1 MQIKQL
7 KNRGQMSFNWFQLIP
22 DVGHEYAHVATLTA
36 TAVASVGIGTIARAQ
51 LKTGDAAALPA
62 DKLSVR
68 GIFELVTE
76 FIGNLAHQVIG
87 HGYKPYVPFF
97 SAMFFFV
104 LFNNLVGILPGMTPA
119 TENINTT
126 FAFGIFSFLTYN
138 AIGLKKGGRHYL
150 AHFLGPIWWL
160 APLMLVIELISHMIR
175 PLTLGMRMAN
185 VLTGDHTALMV
196 FLDLVP
202 FLVPIPLY
210 ALSLIVSFIQAFV
223 FTLLSMVYVS
233 LASASDH

>member
-1 MQIKQL
+1 
-7 KNRGQMSFNWFQLIP
+7 MSFNWFQLLP
-22 DVGHEYAHVATLTA
+22 SVGHEYSHVATLAATA
-36 TAVASVGIGTIARAQ
+36 TASAGLGLYARAQ
-51 LKTGDAAALPA
+51 LKTGDAAALPSN
-62 DKLSVR
+62 KVSIR
-68 GIFELVTE
+68 GIFELNTE
-76 FIGNLAHQVIG
+76 FISNLAHQVIG

-104 LFNNLVGILPGMTPA
+104 LLNNLVGIIPGMTPA

-126 FAFGIFSFLTYN
+126 FAFGIFSFITYN
-138 AIGLKKGGRHYL
+138 AIGLKKGGSHYL

-196 FLDLVP
+196 IMDLVP
-202 FLVPIPLY
+202 PLVPIPLY
-210 ALSLIVSFIQAFV
+210 ALSLIVCFIQAFV
-223 FTLLSMVYVS
+223 FTLLSMVYVA
-233 LASASDH
+233 LATASDH

>member
-1 MQIKQL
+1 
-7 KNRGQMSFNWFQLIP
+7 MSFNWFQLVP
-22 DVGHEYAHVATLTA
+22 GVVGPEGDYTHVATLTA
-36 TAVASVGIGTIARAQ
+36 TVAASVVLGSIARNQ
-51 LKTGDAAALPA
+51 LKTGEDAAKPT
-62 DKLSVR
+62 DRFSIR
-68 GIFELVTE
+68 GIFEIITDFVSK
-76 FIGNLAHQVIG
+76 LAHQVIG
-87 HGYKPYVPFF
+87 HHYQPYVPFF
-97 SAMFFFV
+97 SAMFFFI

-126 FAFGIFSFLTYN
+126 FAFGIFSFMTYN
-138 AIGLKKGGRHYL
+138 FIGLKKGGTHYL

-160 APLMLVIELISHMIR
+160 APLMLIIELISHMIR

-210 ALSLIVSFIQAFV
+210 ALSLIVAFIQAFV

-233 LASASDH
+233 LATASDH